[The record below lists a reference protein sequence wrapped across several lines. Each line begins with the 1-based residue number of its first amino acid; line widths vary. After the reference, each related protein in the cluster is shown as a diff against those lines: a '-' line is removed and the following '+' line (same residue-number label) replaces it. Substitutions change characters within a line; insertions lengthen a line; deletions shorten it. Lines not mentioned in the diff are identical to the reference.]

1 MCDRP
6 SGGASFP
13 RKAAED
19 PLYVPRFEAG
29 GGQAARAFA
38 MSTDSVSAALEPSA
52 FGDSP
57 LESAEP
63 RPTVAPA
70 PGSTFVVERIAMA
83 IALLIVGAIV
93 GYALLKTH
101 RATDS
106 TERDRLHAQAR
117 VIGENVGQ
125 QLDGINRALASV
137 RDDYL
142 VMPPHQ
148 TSTLLSARLKV
159 LCDAIPGVRSMVV
172 LDAEGTVV
180 ATSVDA
186 LLGRDF
192 ADRDYF
198 RAPKAAQS
206 PATLHVASP
215 YKTSLD
221 NYTIVFGRAIV
232 APNGAFAGAAV
243 AALEPEYFEVL
254 MRSVLYAPDMWV
266 SLGHSDGKVFVT
278 MPRNSARLESD
289 WQPPASQVTNAQH
302 PSPSAVVM
310 RGAIGGSDEAR
321 LTALR
326 ALSPAELHLD
336 KPLVIAVSRAEAD
349 VFRAW
354 RQQAMEYT
362 LFFAVLSAAA
372 AFGLHRG
379 QLRRRAFAR
388 LEASAARERRHSAE
402 QLELALQG
410 ADLGLWD
417 WDLRGD
423 RFEHNQVTRQQLGYE
438 PGEIGN
444 FGGEWHGIIHPVD
457 RARMLGAVE
466 AHFRGETAAYECE
479 FRVRHKNGH
488 WVWLLSRGK
497 VVERDEFGIAVRMAG
512 THMDLTR
519 RKATEAKLERSAELL
534 KQTGALAQIGGWELD
549 LATMRLDWTE
559 QVYRI
564 HELEPGIMPTLENA
578 IDFYAP
584 DAQPTIRAA
593 VAAGVR
599 HGTPWDLELPF
610 VTAKGNP
617 RWVRAQGIAAMEEG
631 RPVRLLGAFQ
641 DITEKMT
648 TLLEMHRLNEQLTR
662 LSTTDALTEV
672 GNRRMFDQTL
682 RIEWARAARR
692 GEHVGLLMIDIDHFK
707 EYNDHYG
714 HPAGDACLRQVA
726 RMVGQSMRRGG
737 ELVAR
742 YGGEEFA
749 LLLPGADLEDT
760 RRAAERCAQ
769 IVAEAKIEHRASA
782 TSAWLTISIGAAS
795 QVAVVGTDGSA
806 LVETAD
812 AALYRAKRCGRAR
825 IEF

>member
-1 MCDRP
+1 
-6 SGGASFP
+6 
-13 RKAAED
+13 
-19 PLYVPRFEAG
+19 
-29 GGQAARAFA
+29 
-38 MSTDSVSAALEPSA
+38 MSTDSISAALEPST
-52 FGDSP
+52 FGDSRVGDSRVDAG
-57 LESAEP
+57 EA
-63 RPTVAPA
+63 RPAAGRRSTLAPQ
-70 PGSTFVVERIAMA
+70 FVVERIALA
-83 IALLIVGAIV
+83 IALVIVGAII
-93 GYALLKTH
+93 GYALIKTH
-101 RATDS
+101 RATNA

-117 VIGENVGQ
+117 VIAENVGQ

-137 RDDYL
+137 RDDFVTMAPY
-142 VMPPHQ
+142 Q

-159 LCDAIPGVRSMVV
+159 LSDAIPGVRSMVV
-172 LDAEGTVV
+172 LDADGTVV

-186 LLGRDF
+186 LLGRDY

-198 RAPKAAQS
+198 RAPKSGHS

-221 NYTIVFGRAIV
+221 NYTIVFGRAIL
-232 APNGAFAGAAV
+232 APNGAFAGAAI

-278 MPRNSARLESD
+278 MPRNTTRLETD
-289 WQPPASQVTNAQH
+289 WQPPAAAVASAQH
-302 PSPSAVVM
+302 PSPAAPVILGPV
-310 RGAIGGSDEAR
+310 GGSSEQR
-321 LTALR
+321 VTALR
-326 ALSPAELHLD
+326 SLSPPELHMD
-336 KPLVIAVSRAEAD
+336 KPLVIAVSRADAD
-349 VFRAW
+349 IFRAW
-354 RQQAMEYT
+354 RQQAVEYT
-362 LFFAVLSAAA
+362 IFFIILAAA
-372 AFGLHRG
+372 AAIGLFRG
-379 QLRRRAFAR
+379 QTRRQAFAR
-388 LEASAARERRHSAE
+388 LEASAARERRQSAE

-423 RFEHNQVTRQQLGYE
+423 RFEHNEVTRKQLGYA
-438 PGEIGN
+438 PGEIGT

-457 RARMLGAVE
+457 RARMLAAVE
-466 AHFRGETAAYECE
+466 AHFRGETSAYECE

-519 RKATEAKLERSAELL
+519 RKATEAQMERSAEML
-534 KQTGALAQIGGWELD
+534 KRTGELAQIGGWELD
-549 LATMRLDWTE
+549 LASSRLDWTE

-564 HELEPGIMPTLENA
+564 HELEPGTMPSLDNA
-578 IDFYAP
+578 IDFFAIE
-584 DAQPTIRAA
+584 AQ
-593 VAAGVR
+593 AGVR
-599 HGTPWDLELPF
+599 AAFAAGARDGRAWDLELPF

-617 RWVRAQGIAAMEEG
+617 RWVRMQGIAAVQDG
-631 RPVRLLGAFQ
+631 KPVRLHGAFQ
-641 DITEKMT
+641 DITEKKT

-682 RIEWARAARR
+682 KTEWARAARR
-692 GEHVGLLMIDIDHFK
+692 GEAVGLLMIDIDHFK

-714 HPAGDACLRQVA
+714 HPAGDVCLRQVA

-749 LLLPGADLEDT
+749 LLLPGADLDDT

-769 IVAEAKIEHRASA
+769 ILADAKIEHRASA

-795 QVAVVGTDGSA
+795 QVASAGTDCA
-806 LVETAD
+806 VLVEIAD

-825 IEF
+825 IEY

>member
-1 MCDRP
+1 
-6 SGGASFP
+6 
-13 RKAAED
+13 
-19 PLYVPRFEAG
+19 
-29 GGQAARAFA
+29 
-38 MSTDSVSAALEPSA
+38 MSTDSITAALETTV
-52 FGDSP
+52 FEDSRA
-57 LESAEP
+57 AEP
-63 RPTVAPA
+63 GEARPRVAAPPA
-70 PGSTFVVERIAMA
+70 PGATFLVERIALA
-83 IALLIVGAIV
+83 LALLVVGAII
-93 GYALLKTH
+93 GYALLKMH
-101 RATDS
+101 QAAEA

-125 QLDGINRALASV
+125 QLDGMNRALASV

-142 VMPPHQ
+142 AMPPHQ

-159 LCDAIPGVRSMVV
+159 LSDAIPGVRSMVV
-172 LDAEGTVV
+172 VDAVGTVV
-180 ATSVDA
+180 ASSVDA

-198 RAPKAAQS
+198 RSPKAEQS
-206 PATLHVASP
+206 PSTLHVATP
-215 YKTSLD
+215 FKTPLG
-221 NYTIVFGRAIV
+221 NYTIVFGRAMV
-232 APNGAFAGAAV
+232 APDGTFLGAAV

-266 SLGHSDGKVFVT
+266 SLGHNSGKVFVT
-278 MPRNSARLESD
+278 MPRNSARLEAD
-289 WQPPASQVTNAQH
+289 WQPPGAQVTSAQH
-302 PSPSAVVM
+302 PSPNAAVI
-310 RGAIGGSDEAR
+310 RGPIGGSSEER

-326 ALSPAELHLD
+326 SLSPPELHMD
-336 KPLVIAVSRAEAD
+336 QPLIVAVSRTESD
-349 VFRAW
+349 IFRAW
-354 RQQAMEYT
+354 RQHALEYS
-362 LFFAVLSAAA
+362 LFFVILAAA
-372 AFGLHRG
+372 AILGLYRG
-379 QLRRRAFAR
+379 QARREAFAR
-388 LEASAARERRHSAE
+388 LEASAARERRQSAE

-438 PGEIGN
+438 PGDIGAY
-444 FGGEWHGIIHPVD
+444 GGEWHGIIHPVD
-457 RARMLGAVE
+457 RARMLAAVE
-466 AHFRGETAAYECE
+466 AHFRGETTAYESE

-519 RKATEAKLERSAELL
+519 RKAIEAKMERSAELL
-534 KQTGALAQIGGWELD
+534 KQTGELAQIGGWELD
-549 LATMRLDWTE
+549 LATSRLDWTE
-559 QVYRI
+559 QVWRI
-564 HELEPGIMPTLENA
+564 HELEPGGPMPSLDNA
-578 IDFYAP
+578 IDFFAP
-584 DAQPTIRAA
+584 EAQ
-593 VAAGVR
+593 AGVR
-599 HGTPWDLELPF
+599 SAISAGARDGRPWDLELPF

-617 RWVRAQGIAAMEEG
+617 RWVRMQGIAAIAEG

-641 DITEKMT
+641 DITEKKT

-682 RIEWARAARR
+682 KTEWARAARR
-692 GEHVGLLMIDIDHFK
+692 GEPIGLLMIDIDHFK

-714 HPAGDACLRQVA
+714 HPAGDVCLRQVA

-769 IVAEAKIEHRASA
+769 ILADAKIEHRASA

-795 QVAVVGTDGSA
+795 QVAVPGTDGSA

>member
-1 MCDRP
+1 
-6 SGGASFP
+6 
-13 RKAAED
+13 
-19 PLYVPRFEAG
+19 
-29 GGQAARAFA
+29 
-38 MSTDSVSAALEPSA
+38 MSTDSISAALEPSV
-52 FGDSP
+52 FGDSRVDAG
-57 LESAEP
+57 EA
-63 RPTVAPA
+63 RPAAAKPSTFAPH
-70 PGSTFVVERIAMA
+70 FVVERVALA

-93 GYALLKTH
+93 GYALVKTH
-101 RATDS
+101 RATDT

-117 VIGENVGQ
+117 VIDENVGQ
-125 QLDGINRALASV
+125 QLDGINRALTSV
-137 RDDYL
+137 RDDFIG
-142 VMPPHQ
+142 MPAHQ
-148 TSTLLSARLKV
+148 SSTLLSARLKV
-159 LCDAIPGVRSMVV
+159 LSDAIPGVRSMVV
-172 LDAEGTVV
+172 LDADGTVV

-198 RAPKAAQS
+198 RAPKNAQT

-221 NYTIVFGRAIV
+221 NYTIVFGRAII
-232 APNGAFAGAAV
+232 APNGGFAGAAI

-266 SLGHSDGKVFVT
+266 SLGHSNGKVFVT
-278 MPRNSARLESD
+278 MPRDTTRLEAD
-289 WQPPASQVTNAQH
+289 WQPPAAAVPSAQH
-302 PSPSAVVM
+302 PSPSAAVIL
-310 RGAIGGSDEAR
+310 GAVGGSSEPR
-321 LTALR
+321 MTALR
-326 ALSPAELHLD
+326 SLSPPELHMD
-336 KPLVIAVSRAEAD
+336 KPLVVAVSRAEAD
-349 VFRAW
+349 IFRAW
-354 RQQAMEYT
+354 RQEAVEYT
-362 LFFAVLSAAA
+362 IFFIILAAA
-372 AFGLHRG
+372 AASGLYRG
-379 QLRRRAFAR
+379 QWRRQAFAS

-423 RFEHNQVTRQQLGYE
+423 RFLHNEVTRKQLGYA
-438 PGEIGN
+438 PGEIGS

-457 RARMLGAVE
+457 RALMLAGVE
-466 AHFRGETAAYECE
+466 AHFRGETPAYECE
-479 FRVRHKNGH
+479 FRVRHKNGG

-519 RKATEAKLERSAELL
+519 RKATEAQMERSAELL
-534 KQTGALAQIGGWELD
+534 KRTGELAQIGGWELD
-549 LATMRLDWTE
+549 LASSRLDWTE

-564 HELEPGIMPTLENA
+564 HELEPGIMPTLDNA

-584 DAQPTIRAA
+584 DAQPAIRAA
-593 VAAGVR
+593 VEAGAR

-617 RWVRAQGIAAMEEG
+617 RWVRAQGIAVMEDG
-631 RPVRLLGAFQ
+631 KAVRLLGAFQ
-641 DITEKMT
+641 DITEKKT

-662 LSTTDALTEV
+662 LSTTDSLTEV

-682 RIEWARAARR
+682 TTEWARASRR
-692 GEHVGLLMIDIDHFK
+692 GEPVGLLMIDIDHFK

-714 HPAGDACLRQVA
+714 HPAGDVCLRQVA
-726 RMVGQSMRRGG
+726 RMVGQAMRRGG

-749 LLLPGADLEDT
+749 LLLPGADLDET

-782 TSAWLTISIGAAS
+782 TSAWLTISIGVAS
-795 QVAVVGTDGSA
+795 QVAATGTECA
-806 LVETAD
+806 VLVEIAD
-812 AALYRAKRCGRAR
+812 AALYRAKRCGRSR
-825 IEF
+825 IEY

>member
-1 MCDRP
+1 M
-6 SGGASFP
+6 
-13 RKAAED
+13 
-19 PLYVPRFEAG
+19 
-29 GGQAARAFA
+29 
-38 MSTDSVSAALEPSA
+38 SAALESSLFA
-52 FGDSP
+52 DSRV
-57 LESAEP
+57 EP
-63 RPTVAPA
+63 APEAAPPAAPAAPA
-70 PGSTFVVERIAMA
+70 PSRRAPGATFLVERIALA
-83 IALLIVGAIV
+83 FALLVVGAIV
-93 GYALLKTH
+93 GYALYKTH
-101 RATDS
+101 RATDAA
-106 TERDRLHAQAR
+106 ERDRLHAQAR
-117 VIGENVGQ
+117 VIDENVGQ
-125 QLDGINRALASV
+125 QLDGMNRALASM
-137 RDDYL
+137 RDDFL
-142 VMPPHQ
+142 AMPPHQ

-159 LCDAIPGVRSMVV
+159 LSDAIPGVRSMVV
-172 LDAEGTVV
+172 IDATGTVV
-180 ATSVDA
+180 ASSVDA

-192 ADRDYF
+192 SGRDYF
-198 RAPKAAQS
+198 RS
-206 PATLHVASP
+206 PQAERSPSTLHVATP
-215 YKTSLD
+215 FKTPLG

-232 APNGAFAGAAV
+232 APDGAFLGAAI

-266 SLGHSDGKVFVT
+266 SLGHSNGQVFVT
-278 MPRNSARLESD
+278 MPRDRTRLETG
-289 WQPPASQVTNAQH
+289 WQPTAAAVPSAQH
-302 PSPSAVVM
+302 PSPEAAVM
-310 RGAIGGSDEAR
+310 RGATAGSAESR
-321 LTALR
+321 VTTLR
-326 ALSPAELHLD
+326 SVSPPELHMD
-336 KPLVIAVSRAEAD
+336 QPLIVAVSRAEAD

-354 RQQAMEYT
+354 RQQALEYAI
-362 LFFAVLSAAA
+362 FFVILSAAA
-372 AFGLHRG
+372 MFGLYRG
-379 QLRRRAFAR
+379 QGRRAAFAR
-388 LEASAARERRHSAE
+388 LEESTARERRQSAE

-423 RFEHNQVTRQQLGYE
+423 RFEHNEVTRKQLGYA
-438 PGEIGN
+438 PGEIGAY
-444 FGGEWHGIIHPVD
+444 GGEWHGIIHPLD

-479 FRVRHKNGH
+479 FRVRHKSGH

-519 RKATEAKLERSAELL
+519 RKATEAQMERSAELL
-534 KQTGALAQIGGWELD
+534 KRTGELAQIGGWELD
-549 LATMRLDWTE
+549 LATSRLDWTE

-564 HELEPGIMPTLENA
+564 HELEPGMMPTLENA
-578 IDFYAP
+578 IDFFAP
-584 DAQPTIRAA
+584 EAQ
-593 VAAGVR
+593 AGVR
-599 HGTPWDLELPF
+599 AAFSAGARDGRPWDLELPF

-617 RWVRAQGIAAMEEG
+617 RWVRMQGIAAIAEG

-641 DITEKMT
+641 DITEKKT

-682 RIEWARAARR
+682 KTEWARAARR
-692 GEHVGLLMIDIDHFK
+692 GEPLGLLMIDIDHFK

-726 RMVGQSMRRGG
+726 RLVGQSMRRGG

-749 LLLPGADLEDT
+749 LLLPGADLDDT

-769 IVAEAKIEHRASA
+769 IVADAKIEHRASA

-795 QVAVVGTDGSA
+795 QVAAPGTDGAA